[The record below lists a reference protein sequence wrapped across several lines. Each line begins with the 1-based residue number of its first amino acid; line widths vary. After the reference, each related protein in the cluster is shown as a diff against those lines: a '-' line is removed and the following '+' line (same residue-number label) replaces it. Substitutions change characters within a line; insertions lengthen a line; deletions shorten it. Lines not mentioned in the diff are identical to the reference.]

1 MLDKHYKRWIYPIY
15 CCTNQN
21 FPWFWNV
28 PITDKNAIEKYW
40 RKHWMALIQNDTVC
54 MDTLWAVWG
63 EKLQII
69 RYSNLCHS
77 ICQSL
82 NVMPPSLHHSSVPQG
97 HRAIT
102 LDHMSQSAGDWY
114 ISPKYWERLSSH
126 AIWQDFV
133 LWLCKL
139 KRVFR
144 VSCFVRYD
152 DRGKEKS
159 KRETGSCT
167 LQKTLECL

>member
-1 MLDKHYKRWIYPIY
+1 MILKCSHHWQICHWEILNKVLNGSHSEWHSLVWTPLSCVEKR
-15 CCTNQN
+15 
-21 FPWFWNV
+21 
-28 PITDKNAIEKYW
+28 
-40 RKHWMALIQNDTVC
+40 RKKKT
-54 MDTLWAVWG
+54 
-63 EKLQII
+63 LQII

-97 HRAIT
+97 RRAIT

-114 ISPKYWERLSSH
+114 IPPKYWERLSSH
-126 AIWQDFV
+126 AIWRDFV

-139 KRVFR
+139 KRVFH

-152 DRGKEKS
+152 EREKK
-159 KRETGSCT
+159 KRKQGETVKLGHA
-167 LQKTLECL
+167 LFRILLKMPIN

>member
-1 MLDKHYKRWIYPIY
+1 MILKCPY
-15 CCTNQN
+15 
-21 FPWFWNV
+21 
-28 PITDKNAIEKYW
+28 
-40 RKHWMALIQNDTVC
+40 HWQKC
-54 MDTLWAVWG
+54 HW
-63 EKLQII
+63 EKLKKALNGSHSEWHRVYGHPLSCVGGKKMQII

-97 HRAIT
+97 HGAIT

-139 KRVFR
+139 KRVFH

-152 DRGKEKS
+152 DRGKREKQ
-159 KRETGSCT
+159 KRDRVMHS
-167 LQKTLECL
+167 LENFRMPLKYLFKNWIWNK

>member
-1 MLDKHYKRWIYPIY
+1 MLFYKSMILKCPSLTKMPLRN
-15 CCTNQN
+15 TEQS
-21 FPWFWNV
+21 
-28 PITDKNAIEKYW
+28 IEW
-40 RKHWMALIQNDTVC
+40 LSFRMTQC
-54 MDTLWAVWG
+54 VWTPLSCVK
-63 EKLQII
+63 KLQKI

-97 HRAIT
+97 RGAIT

-114 ISPKYWERLSSH
+114 IPPKYWERLSSH
-126 AIWQDFV
+126 AIWRDFV

-139 KRVFR
+139 KRVFH

-152 DRGKEKS
+152 DRE
-159 KRETGSCT
+159 KREK
-167 LQKTLECL
+167 QKRDRVIHSLEYCWECL